1 MRSFAKLGII
11 LISLPLLTAC
21 FGENYDFTPPDV
33 TLMNNTDY
41 LDTAELT
48 AVNIKW
54 DSDKMYTKKTED
66 IFSVAKEQKTL
77 VYDAGQEVRVVFV
90 TQDFAIRKLGVYVS
104 KDGVKT
110 DIQVDGEVFNMPD
123 ETGEYIIVLHLLA
136 DSGTVEYVGN
146 MLIE

>member
-1 MRSFAKLGII
+1 MNSVYMLLFVLCSVFLFNACLG
-11 LISLPLLTAC
+11 
-21 FGENYDFTPPDV
+21 EKYDFTPLDV

-41 LDTAELT
+41 SDTEELT
-48 AVNIKW
+48 TVNIEW
-54 DSDKMYTKKTED
+54 DSDQLYTKKTDD

-90 TQDFAIRKLGVYVS
+90 SQDFAIKKLSAYVS

-110 DIQVDGEVFNMPD
+110 DVEVDGEVFNMPE
-123 ETGEYIIVLHLLA
+123 ETGEYMIVLQLLA

-146 MLIE
+146 IAIV